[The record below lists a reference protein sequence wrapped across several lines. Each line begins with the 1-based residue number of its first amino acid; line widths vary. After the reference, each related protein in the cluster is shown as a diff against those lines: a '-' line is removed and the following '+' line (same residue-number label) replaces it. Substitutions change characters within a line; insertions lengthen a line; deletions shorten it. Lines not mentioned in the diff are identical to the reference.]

1 MDNNNG
7 GTGGPNSISSRKD
20 KNRNVKEL
28 IGRIDNK
35 GGDALNKCKEYSS
48 GSDAKLSN
56 NIDVDSIGKIKRI
69 GKNDFKILKLIGRG
83 SYGKVYLVE
92 KLMGDQNQA

>member
-1 MDNNNG
+1 LDNKNG
-7 GTGGPNSISSRKD
+7 GTGGLNSISSRKD

-28 IGRIDNK
+28 IGRIDK
-35 GGDALNKCKEYSS
+35 EGGDAPNKCKLYSP
-48 GSDAKLSN
+48 GSDAELSYN
-56 NIDVDSIGKIKRI
+56 VDVDSIGKIKRI
-69 GKNDFKILKLIGRG
+69 GKNDFKILKLIGKG

>member
-28 IGRIDNK
+28 IGRIDK
-35 GGDALNKCKEYSS
+35 EGGDALNKCKEYSS

>member
-1 MDNNNG
+1 LDNNNG